1 MIVRKSAGEIAKIAA
16 AGAILA
22 DCIDA
27 LTEAAAPG
35 VTTAELDRLAEKFIR
50 QHRGVPTFLG
60 YRGFPASICASPND
74 MVVHGIPGKYRA
86 AEGDLLSID
95 VGVTLEG
102 YVADSAVTLPMG
114 AVEPEAQ
121 RLLDVTRESLEAG
134 IAECREGRRLGDISH
149 AVQEVVEAAGFSVV
163 RSLVGHGVGKEMH
176 EDPQI
181 PNYGDPG
188 RGPRLEEGMV
198 FAIEPMVDAGAYDVV
213 VADDGWAIH
222 TADGSL
228 SAHFEHTVA
237 VGKKG
242 PRVLTRRR
250 SERAA
255 RERRQE
261 QTRARASAGAPPP
274 AAWFVRH
281 AVCGSMSGRC
291 LSTSGEYGEQR
302 RSH

>member
-1 MIVRKSAGEIAKIAA
+1 VIVRKSAGEIAKIAA

-22 DCIDA
+22 ECIDA
-27 LTEAAAPG
+27 LTEAATPG
-35 VTTAELDRLAEKFIR
+35 MTTAELDRIAEKFIR

-74 MVVHGIPGKYRA
+74 MVVHGIPGKYRV
-86 AEGDLLSID
+86 AEGDLLSLD
-95 VGVTLEG
+95 VGVTLDG

-114 AVEPEAQ
+114 AVEAEAQ
-121 RLLDVTRESLEAG
+121 RLLDVTAESLEAG
-134 IAECREGRRLGDISH
+134 LAECREGRRLGDISH

-198 FAIEPMVDAGAYDVV
+198 FAIEPMVDAGVYDVV

-237 VGKKG
+237 VGKKA

-250 SERAA
+250 SER
-255 RERRQE
+255 
-261 QTRARASAGAPPP
+261 SGVGA
-274 AAWFVRH
+274 
-281 AVCGSMSGRC
+281 
-291 LSTSGEYGEQR
+291 
-302 RSH
+302 

>member
-22 DCIDA
+22 DCIDV
-27 LTEAAAPG
+27 LTEAAVPG
-35 VTTAELDRLAEKFIR
+35 VTTAELDRMAEKFIR
-50 QHRGVPTFLG
+50 QQRGVPTFLG

-74 MVVHGIPGKYRA
+74 MVVHGIPGKYRV

-102 YVADSAVTLPMG
+102 YVADSAVTLPIG
-114 AVEPEAQ
+114 AVEPEAR

-134 IAECREGRRLGDISH
+134 LAECREGRRLGDISH
-149 AVQEVVEAAGFSVV
+149 AVQEIVEAAGFSVV
-163 RSLVGHGVGKEMH
+163 RSLVGHGVGREMH

-250 SERAA
+250 SEKGVA
-255 RERRQE
+255 ER
-261 QTRARASAGAPPP
+261 
-274 AAWFVRH
+274 
-281 AVCGSMSGRC
+281 
-291 LSTSGEYGEQR
+291 
-302 RSH
+302 

>member
-1 MIVRKSAGEIAKIAA
+1 
-16 AGAILA
+16 
-22 DCIDA
+22 
-27 LTEAAAPG
+27 
-35 VTTAELDRLAEKFIR
+35 
-50 QHRGVPTFLG
+50 
-60 YRGFPASICASPND
+60 

-95 VGVTLEG
+95 VGVTMDG

-121 RLLDVTRESLEAG
+121 RLLDVTAESLEAG
-134 IAECREGRRLGDISH
+134 LAECREGRRLGDISH

-198 FAIEPMVDAGAYDVV
+198 FAIEPMVDAGGYDVV

-222 TADGSL
+222 TVDGSL

-237 VGKKG
+237 VGKKA

-250 SERAA
+250 SE
-255 RERRQE
+255 EGG
-261 QTRARASAGAPPP
+261 AG
-274 AAWFVRH
+274 
-281 AVCGSMSGRC
+281 G
-291 LSTSGEYGEQR
+291 
-302 RSH
+302 

>member
-27 LTEAAAPG
+27 LTEAAVPG
-35 VTTAELDRLAEKFIR
+35 ITTGELDRMAEKFIR

-74 MVVHGIPGKYRA
+74 MVVHGIPGKYRVS
-86 AEGDLLSID
+86 EGDLLSID

-102 YVADSAVTLPMG
+102 YVADSAVTLAMG
-114 AVEPEAQ
+114 AVEPEAA

-134 IAECREGRRLGDISH
+134 LAECREGRRLGDISH

-198 FAIEPMVDAGAYDVV
+198 FAIEPMVDAGVYDVV

-250 SERAA
+250 SER
-255 RERRQE
+255 
-261 QTRARASAGAPPP
+261 SGAGA
-274 AAWFVRH
+274 
-281 AVCGSMSGRC
+281 
-291 LSTSGEYGEQR
+291 
-302 RSH
+302 

>member
-1 MIVRKSAGEIAKIAA
+1 MIVRKSQGEIAKIAA
-16 AGAILA
+16 AGAVLA
-22 DCIDA
+22 ECLDMLI
-27 LTEAAAPG
+27 EAAAPG
-35 VTTAELDRLAEKFIR
+35 VTTAELDRMAERFIR
-50 QHRGVPTFLG
+50 RHNGVPTFLG
-60 YRGFPASICASPND
+60 YRGFPGSICASPND
-74 MVVHGIPGKYRA
+74 MVVHGIPGRYRVT
-86 AEGDLLSID
+86 EGDLLSID
-95 VGVTLEG
+95 CGVTLDG
-102 YVADSAVTLPMG
+102 YVADSAVTVGMG

-121 RLLDVTRESLEAG
+121 RLMDVTAESLEAG
-134 IAECREGRRLGDISH
+134 LAECREGRRLGDISH

-163 RSLVGHGVGKEMH
+163 RSLVGHGVGREMH

-198 FAIEPMVDAGAYDVV
+198 FAIEPMVNAGAYDVV

-250 SERAA
+250 SER
-255 RERRQE
+255 
-261 QTRARASAGAPPP
+261 SGAGA
-274 AAWFVRH
+274 
-281 AVCGSMSGRC
+281 
-291 LSTSGEYGEQR
+291 
-302 RSH
+302 

>member
-1 MIVRKSAGEIAKIAA
+1 VIVRKSAGEIAKIAA

-27 LTEAAAPG
+27 LAETAAPG
-35 VTTAELDRLAEKFIR
+35 MTTAELDRFAERFIR

-74 MVVHGIPGKYRA
+74 MVVHGIPGKYRVT
-86 AEGDLLSID
+86 EGDLLSLD
-95 VGVTLEG
+95 VGVTLDG

-114 AVEPEAQ
+114 AVEPEAR
-121 RLLDVTRESLEAG
+121 RLLDVTAESLEAG
-134 IAECREGRRLGDISH
+134 LAECREGRRLGDISH

-250 SERAA
+250 SER
-255 RERRQE
+255 
-261 QTRARASAGAPPP
+261 SGAGA
-274 AAWFVRH
+274 
-281 AVCGSMSGRC
+281 
-291 LSTSGEYGEQR
+291 
-302 RSH
+302 

>member
-1 MIVRKSAGEIAKIAA
+1 VIVRKSAAEIAKIAA

-22 DCIDA
+22 ECLDVLSDA
-27 LTEAAAPG
+27 ATPG
-35 VTTAELDRLAEKFIR
+35 VTTAELDRIAERHIR
-50 QHRGVPTFLG
+50 RHKGVPTFLG

-74 MVVHGIPGKYRA
+74 MVVHGIPGKYRV
-86 AEGDLLSID
+86 AEGDLLSLD
-95 VGVTLEG
+95 VGVTLDG
-102 YVADSAVTLPMG
+102 YVADSAVTLGVG
-114 AVEPEAQ
+114 AVEPEAR
-121 RLLDVTRESLEAG
+121 RLMDVTADSLEAG
-134 IAECREGRRLGDISH
+134 LAECREGRRLGDVSH
-149 AVQEVVEAAGFSVV
+149 AIQDVVETAGFSVV

-237 VGKKG
+237 VGRKG

-250 SERAA
+250 SER
-255 RERRQE
+255 
-261 QTRARASAGAPPP
+261 SGAGA
-274 AAWFVRH
+274 
-281 AVCGSMSGRC
+281 
-291 LSTSGEYGEQR
+291 
-302 RSH
+302 

>member
-1 MIVRKSAGEIAKIAA
+1 VIVRKSAGEIAKIAA

-35 VTTAELDRLAEKFIR
+35 VTTGELDRIAEKFIR

-95 VGVTLEG
+95 VGVTLDG

-114 AVEPEAQ
+114 AVEPEAR

-198 FAIEPMVDAGAYDVV
+198 FAIEPMVDAGAHEVV

-250 SERAA
+250 SEKDG
-255 RERRQE
+255 
-261 QTRARASAGAPPP
+261 AG
-274 AAWFVRH
+274 V
-281 AVCGSMSGRC
+281 
-291 LSTSGEYGEQR
+291 
-302 RSH
+302 